1 MGKGELISV
10 VVPIYNVEAYLTA
23 CIDSILQQTYKNI
36 EIILVDDG
44 STDSCPEICDRY
56 SLIDPR
62 VHVIHK
68 KNGGLSDARNAGL
81 HIAEGSYICFF
92 DSDDVVSINIIE
104 KLYRAC
110 TDEKADM
117 AVCYYQNFVD
127 SYQDNS
133 NTNIEYSVSTGK
145 EIIKRIYQG
154 TDGKIAFVAWNKL
167 YKIDLFREHGIG
179 YPIHK
184 QHEDTYTTYKLLFF
198 SEKVCIVES
207 ELYFYRLRSGSI
219 MNSGFSEKR
228 LDALEARS
236 QAITFFMDNNEIELQ
251 TMAAN
256 DYFGSAIKIYEEAK
270 KESNQEKRHTIQK
283 NILNAYKKEWHDHG
297 SLIQG
302 SKRVIYGVFTIAPVI
317 ISKMYLALKRN
328 MRKMVR

>member
-1 MGKGELISV
+1 
-10 VVPIYNVEAYLTA
+10 
-23 CIDSILQQTYKNI
+23 
-36 EIILVDDG
+36 
-44 STDSCPEICDRY
+44 
-56 SLIDPR
+56 
-62 VHVIHK
+62 
-68 KNGGLSDARNAGL
+68 
-81 HIAEGSYICFF
+81 
-92 DSDDVVSINIIE
+92 
-104 KLYRAC
+104 
-110 TDEKADM
+110 
-117 AVCYYQNFVD
+117 
-127 SYQDNS
+127 
-133 NTNIEYSVSTGK
+133 
-145 EIIKRIYQG
+145 
-154 TDGKIAFVAWNKL
+154 
-167 YKIDLFREHGIG
+167 
-179 YPIHK
+179 
-184 QHEDTYTTYKLLFF
+184 
-198 SEKVCIVES
+198 
-207 ELYFYRLRSGSI
+207 